1 MPSSLPAFRGPSLGA
16 TRRLGCAADCEA
28 PTDRAARRQMRSPAP
43 VITRLYWEHMRPG
56 RPADSYTCRVAAAR
70 LGTLR
75 FGRLSAFRACAMCVA
90 EVSLEDNRQGQE
102 RRRFGTRA
110 RICRAEDAPA

>member
-28 PTDRAARRQMRSPAP
+28 PTDRAARGQMRSPAT

-56 RPADSYTCRVAAAR
+56 RPADSYTGRVAAAR

-75 FGRLSAFRACAMCVA
+75 FGWLSAFRACAVCVA
-90 EVSLEDNRQGQE
+90 EVSPEDNRQGHE
-102 RRRFGTRA
+102 RGRVATQIR
-110 RICRAEDAPA
+110 